1 MKKTIQVGAGRAAIE
16 ISEDFFPYRSFKG
29 RYFSEQHD
37 HIYVRTIL
45 IDGEGER
52 FLLMTVELGDFGHIA
67 EWRDRIHAFCGVP
80 QQNIFLSATHNH
92 VAPHVC
98 DDWDQEVVDVEKT
111 KQFGEDTWAAM
122 QMSIAQAQESLRPA
136 TVGFGTGTCD
146 ININR
151 DYVDRPHT
159 IIGNNPHG
167 LSDKTVAVVKFSQLD
182 GTPIALYVNYAV
194 HGAVLMGA
202 TFRDG
207 GMAVSGDLPGYTSR
221 LLEEEYGNGLVALW
235 TSGAAGDQNP
245 RYMAAK
251 DPLNGKF
258 DPEKLKNFQ
267 GPQMDDQP
275 NLGSSA
281 YVLVQ
286 MQAESL
292 ADEVLYVADRI
303 DNDKAAVEV
312 KCAERVFSMPG
323 QQKPGPH
330 NKYNPDFRYND
341 DAPPVPMRL
350 SLLQCNDILFV
361 CVPGELVCS
370 IGLMI
375 KAALADRTD
384 KVVVVTHTNG
394 SISYMSDTVGFATR
408 SGEAMRT
415 HVSRGWAER
424 VIVDGAI
431 ELANQLDRD

>member
-1 MKKTIQVGAGRAAIE
+1 MKKSFQVGAGRAAIH
-16 ISEDFFPYRSFKG
+16 IPEDFFPYRSFKG

-37 HIYVRTIL
+37 DIYVRTIL
-45 IDGEGER
+45 IDSDGDQ
-52 FLLMTVELGDFGHIA
+52 FLLMTIELGDFGHMD
-67 EWRDRIHAFCGVP
+67 EWSARISEFSGVP
-80 QQNIFLSATHNH
+80 KEQIFLSATHNH

-111 KQFGEDTWAAM
+111 AAFGGYSWEAM
-122 QMSIAQAQESLRPA
+122 KESITKAKESLRPA
-136 TVGFGTGTCD
+136 TVGYGTGYCD

-167 LSDKTVAVVKFSQLD
+167 LSDKTVAVVKFADLE
-182 GTPIALYVNYAV
+182 GKLIALYVNYAV
-194 HGAVLMGA
+194 HGAVMMGV
-202 TFRDG
+202 TFKDG

-221 LLEEEYGNGLVALW
+221 LLEEEYNNEIVALW

-245 RYMAAK
+245 KYMAEK

-258 DPEKLKNFQ
+258 DPEKMKDFK
-267 GPQMDDQP
+267 GPPEGDRP
-275 NLGSSA
+275 SLGKSA
-281 YVLVQ
+281 YLLVQ

-292 ADEVLYVADRI
+292 ADEVLYVVGEI
-303 DNDKAAVEV
+303 DNDKD
-312 KCAERVFSMPG
+312 KAEIKSIQGCYSMPG

-330 NKYNPDFRYND
+330 NKYNPDFKYND
-341 DAPPVPMRL
+341 DAPPVPMHL
-350 SLLQCNDILFV
+350 GVLKCNDILFV

-375 KAALADRTD
+375 KAALADKSN
-384 KVVVVTHTNG
+384 KVIVVTHTNG
-394 SISYMSDTVGFATR
+394 SVSYMSDTVGFATR

-424 VIVDGAI
+424 VIVDGAM
-431 ELANQLDRD
+431 ELVNKLEE